1 MYALKAEKNNGFTIL
16 RHSGNM
22 LLEDSVSLRA
32 ELEGYMRE
40 KNVHKVAIDMSQ
52 TEQVD
57 SSGLGALVAVQGVGV
72 LCQARLF
79 MLSDTER
86 SRLNTVYVVS
96 NFMFSALGSF
106 LAAYAWREGG
116 WELVAALAVGAAV
129 LALASWAYD
138 MVKRKE
144 RI

>member
-1 MYALKAEKNNGFTIL
+1 MYALKAEKYDGYTIL

-40 KNVHKVAIDMSQ
+40 KNVHKVAIDMSK

-72 LCQARLF
+72 CSDKALF
-79 MLSDTER
+79 LLSPPQHVLDLLKSSEI
-86 SRLNTVYVVS
+86 
-96 NFMFSALGSF
+96 
-106 LAAYAWREGG
+106 EGFIG
-116 WELVAALAVGAAV
+116 ILLSEEALAE
-129 LALASWAYD
+129 SITD
-138 MVKRKE
+138 PSE
-144 RI
+144 

>member
-1 MYALKAEKNNGFTIL
+1 MYALKAEKYDGYTIL

-40 KNVHKVAIDMSQ
+40 KNVHKVAIDMSK

-72 LCQARLF
+72 CSDKALF
-79 MLSDTER
+79 LLSPPQHVLDLLKSSEI
-86 SRLNTVYVVS
+86 
-96 NFMFSALGSF
+96 
-106 LAAYAWREGG
+106 EGFIG
-116 WELVAALAVGAAV
+116 ILLSEEALAG
-129 LALASWAYD
+129 SITD
-138 MVKRKE
+138 PSE
-144 RI
+144 